1 VSSGCDVEEEAEQC
15 HL

>member
-1 VSSGCDVEEEAEQC
+1 MSSGCDVEEEVKQC